1 MRSLILALVL
11 SFSQAAHA
19 EPLPEV
25 LNLSSSEPHLI
36 FSVTRSGGGLWNDEA
51 VVFLE
56 EPGNLFISV
65 TFPWLPALAAA
76 DVPSV
81 IFDNDF
87 RDGVVVNEF
96 TGSVNLVFRWE
107 ALSAKEGGHSLGISG
122 GTNNSSYA
130 VDLLWKEP
138 IVSTIPEPR
147 TDALLVV
154 GVIALSCVR
163 RSFRLRRSQLSP
175 A

>member
-1 MRSLILALVL
+1 M
-11 SFSQAAHA
+11 
-19 EPLPEV
+19 
-25 LNLSSSEPHLI
+25 
-36 FSVTRSGGGLWNDEA
+36 
-51 VVFLE
+51 
-56 EPGNLFISV
+56 SV
-65 TFPWLPALAAA
+65 TFPWLPALTAA
-76 DVPSV
+76 DIPLV

-87 RDGVVVNEF
+87 REGIFVSEPS
-96 TGSVNLVFRWE
+96 GENLVFRWE

-154 GVIALSCVR
+154 GAIVLSCVR
-163 RSFRLRRSQLSP
+163 RSFRLRRSQI
-175 A
+175 